1 MTSTQ
6 SDRSRST
13 DDDWGRAPGQR
24 PPLPSWAPL
33 VWWAALAVALFIVVV
48 VLVRPPGPLD
58 QPDPARQRDGLLL
71 EGPVVP
77 GTVAGVEFGRR
88 PVVLLF
94 DREPPGRQ
102 QLAAWLSGVRGRAE
116 VRLVL
121 PELGASPV
129 DPGLVEVVV
138 DPDGSLADAVSLPTP
153 VDGGPGIG
161 YAVVDSRRQVRY
173 STLDP
178 AYLVNAFEVVTILK
192 WVP

>member
-1 MTSTQ
+1 MS
-6 SDRSRST
+6 SMHPARSSST
-13 DDDWGRAPGQR
+13 DDDWGRATGQR

-33 VWWAALAVALFIVVV
+33 AWWAALAVTLFIVVV
-48 VLVRPPGPLD
+48 GLVRPPGPLD
-58 QPDPARQRDGLLL
+58 QPEPARQRDGLLL
-71 EGPVVP
+71 EGRLVP
-77 GTVAGVEFGRR
+77 GTVAGVEFGSR

-94 DREPPGRQ
+94 DREPPGREE
-102 QLAAWLSGVRGRAE
+102 LATWLSEVPGRAE

-121 PELGASPV
+121 PEPGAPPV

-153 VDGGPGIG
+153 VDGGLGIG

-178 AYLVNAFEVVTILK
+178 VYLVNAFEVVTILK